1 MGTWNARG
9 GSSRRGRHRHPF
21 AAKWQRSSMPR
32 YTGIVVLVLAAS
44 LVVRLAWQASHYILH
59 PQQRGSAAAGIVAPG
74 PERDAH
80 LFAPWES
87 DAIFSLDAGVQDA
100 GAGKMMAAEMDVDRA
115 ASIVTAMRLQSRPA
129 SPPFFEVSIATLDR
143 VMQGHVDDERMM
155 QHVTDVR
162 AALAELRSSMN
173 VADSAAPAAGTADA
187 KRVSIG
193 APRELAADSTLDP
206 KTLGSNYL
214 DATLMPDTAEIL
226 LPPESRSF
234 ADGVRVEKLTIA
246 GAAQTLDG
254 IRWRNV
260 TFVGTHLRYEGGA
273 LDLRQV
279 HFVNCRFGVTSDA
292 RGATLATALALGQ
305 SSITIE

>member
-1 MGTWNARG
+1 
-9 GSSRRGRHRHPF
+9 
-21 AAKWQRSSMPR
+21 MPR
-32 YTGIVVLVLAAS
+32 YTGIAVLVLAAS
-44 LVVRLAWQASHYILH
+44 LVVRLAWQGSHYILH
-59 PQQRGSAAAGIVAPG
+59 PQQRRSVAAGFVAPG
-74 PERDAH
+74 PGSDAH

-115 ASIVTAMRLQSRPA
+115 ASIVTAMRLQSRLA
-129 SPPFFEVSIATLDR
+129 SPPFFEASITALDH
-143 VMQGHVDDERMM
+143 VLQGHADDERMM
-155 QHVTDVR
+155 QHVTDAR
-162 AALAELRSSMN
+162 AALAELRSSTN
-173 VADSAAPAAGTADA
+173 AADESPPAGKPDA

-193 APRELAADSTLDP
+193 APRELAANSTLDP
-206 KTLGSNYL
+206 RTLGSNYL

-234 ADGVRVEKLTIA
+234 ADGVRVENLTIA

-273 LDLRQV
+273 LDLRDV

-292 RGATLATALALGQ
+292 RGGRLATALALGE